1 MAAPCPSCG
10 AANEQGDRF
19 CGTCGAPIG
28 GGAAPAGRIAQAPA
42 ARIAQGPAAAA
53 ASAPSVERRLVTV
66 LFADLVGS
74 TTMAEG
80 ADVEAVRDLLGRYY
94 ELCRDVVGRYG
105 GTIEKFI
112 GDAVM
117 AVWGTPTTHED
128 DAERAVRAAL
138 DLVDAAQALRTPAGR
153 PLLVR
158 AGVLSGE
165 AAVNLG
171 AEGQSMVAG
180 DLVNTA
186 SRLQGAAPAGA
197 VLVGEA
203 TMHASEASIDFE
215 PAGDQV
221 LKGKT
226 APVAAWRA
234 VRVSAM
240 RMGTGRSTRLEPPF
254 VGRDDEIRLLKE
266 VFLQTARERRARLVS
281 VTGIAGI
288 GKSRLAWELQKYI
301 DGLVDDIYWHQG
313 RSPAYGDGLAFWA
326 LGEMVRQRARIAE
339 ADDAV
344 TAREKLA
351 AMAADYLPDA
361 DERARVEPRLATLLG
376 LEGAASGRAEEL
388 TAAWRTLFERI
399 ADRGPTILVFED
411 LHWADAGLLDFIES
425 LLASARSK
433 PILVL
438 ALARPELMESRP
450 TWGAAVRN
458 HLRLDL
464 APLDDDAME
473 MLLLGLAPGIP
484 PEAITAIR
492 ARAEGIPLYAVETVR
507 MLLDQGRLTETDGR
521 FRLVGDL
528 AGLAVP
534 DSLMALLGSRL
545 DALDAD
551 TRDLVGHCA
560 VLGISFTVE
569 AVAALAGRPA
579 DAVRRVL
586 DGLVARELFAFD
598 DDPRSPERGQYR
610 FLQGVLREVAYGR
623 LSRRERQVRHIAAAE
638 ALAAQNAEELAGV
651 VAAHYVEA
659 VRAAGEDQA
668 ADALRTRAL
677 AALEAAA
684 GRSRS
689 IGAYAGSA
697 GYLADAVELARDP
710 DTRLRLR
717 GVRLRALYDANAV
730 DLILEEG
737 ADLAA
742 VARELGDSDLLARA
756 VFARA
761 GAHLSRGMPQD
772 AVAELSAAREELG
785 DAAASSADGVGL
797 IAELGR
803 ALLMAGEPVRAA
815 AVIEEALPLAE
826 GLGLLEV
833 VAELLA
839 SKGWALASTGR
850 PLEAMALLRGA
861 VTFAERGGH
870 IRAEFRARMN
880 FSAWSS
886 WEDLR
891 EASEVVRTGIERA
904 DQLGHDQ
911 WAASLAGNASNMA
924 LGMGDWDWLGTLV
937 HGRGLDESSDPWSVV
952 PAVNYIAVLVYR
964 GHRAEA
970 ERLATRLREAT
981 RSLADP
987 QIQLA
992 LATCELDF
1000 AFAAGDLEACMAMLA
1015 RNRETYERLG
1025 FDASTEIF
1033 GPAFELRDLAAV
1045 RAAANTKPHG
1055 RLHKSFLDAVG
1066 AGADALAGDLTR
1078 LEAMDAATTIVEAGE
1093 GRYLAALLWRARA
1106 MLAPDAPGA
1115 RAAAERAASL
1125 FRGMGAVTLLRGLE
1139 ELLDGDAPAL
1149 PSTAQESTARA

>member
-1 MAAPCPSCG
+1 
-10 AANEQGDRF
+10 
-19 CGTCGAPIG
+19 
-28 GGAAPAGRIAQAPA
+28 
-42 ARIAQGPAAAA
+42 
-53 ASAPSVERRLVTV
+53 VERRLVTV

-80 ADVEAVRDLLGRYY
+80 ADVEAVRELLGRYY
-94 ELCRDVVGRYG
+94 DLCRDVVGRYG

-117 AVWGTPTTHED
+117 AVWGTPTAHED

-138 DLVDAAQALRTPAGR
+138 DLVDAAQSLRTPAGQ
-153 PLLVR
+153 PLRVR
-158 AGVLSGE
+158 AGVLTGE

-203 TMHASEASIDFE
+203 TMRGSQASIDFE
-215 PAGDQV
+215 PVGEQIVAGKSV
-221 LKGKT
+221 
-226 APVAAWRA
+226 PVAAWQA
-234 VRVSAM
+234 IRVSAM

-254 VGRDDEIRLLKE
+254 VGRDDEMRLLKE

-326 LGEMVRQRARIAE
+326 LGEMVRHRARIAE
-339 ADDAV
+339 TDDAA

-351 AMAADYLPDA
+351 AMTAEYLPDA
-361 DERARVEPRLATLLG
+361 AERARVEPRLATLLG
-376 LEGAASGRAEEL
+376 LEGAAAGSAEEL

-411 LHWADAGLLDFIES
+411 LHWADAGLLDFIEA
-425 LLASARSK
+425 LLASARNK

-464 APLDDDAME
+464 APLDDASME

-484 PEAITAIR
+484 PEAITTIR

-569 AVAALAGRPA
+569 SVAALAGRPV
-579 DAVRRVL
+579 DVVRRVL
-586 DGLVARELFAFD
+586 DGLVARELFAFE

-623 LSRRERQVRHIAAAE
+623 LSRRERQVRHVAAAE
-638 ALAAQNAEELAGV
+638 AFAAQNADELAGV
-651 VAAHYVEA
+651 VASHYLEA
-659 VRAAGEDQA
+659 VRAAGEVDRE
-668 ADALRTRAL
+668 ALRVRAL

-684 GRSRS
+684 ARSRA
-689 IGAYAGSA
+689 IGAHAGAA
-697 GYLADAVELARDP
+697 GYLADAVDLAAD
-710 DTRLRLR
+710 DDERLRLR
-717 GVRLRALYDANAV
+717 EARLDALYVANALPEV
-730 DLILEEG
+730 KAEG
-737 ADLAA
+737 AALAVIGRERGDLA
-742 VARELGDSDLLARA
+742 LLARA
-756 VFARA
+756 VFASA
-761 GAHLSRGMPQD
+761 GALLSSGSPTD
-772 AVAELSAAREELG
+772 AVAALDSVRTELG
-785 DAAASSADGVGL
+785 AFAESNPDGVRV

-803 ALLMAGEPVRAA
+803 SLLMAGEPSRAA
-815 AVIEEALPLAE
+815 SVIDEALPIAE
-826 GLGLLEV
+826 RLGLREV

-839 SKGWALASTGR
+839 SKGWALAAQGR
-850 PLEAMALLRGA
+850 VLEGAALLRGA
-861 VTFAERGGH
+861 VTFAERGGWL
-870 IRAEFRARMN
+870 RAEFRARMN
-880 FSAWSS
+880 FSAWSG
-886 WEDLR
+886 WEDAP
-891 EASEVVRTGIERA
+891 EAVEIAKVGMERA
-904 DQLGHDQ
+904 Q
-911 WAASLAGNASNMA
+911 LAGRDAWALTLGGNAFSGA
-924 LGMGDWDWLGTLV
+924 IGLGQWDWVVDAVSRFGFDD
-937 HGRGLDESSDPWSVV
+937 RPEPWAQM
-952 PAVNYIAVLVYR
+952 PATAYAFVLAYR
-964 GHRAEA
+964 GEARRAQEVANRIAEA
-970 ERLATRLREAT
+970 IGDAD
-981 RSLADP
+981 DP
-987 QIQLA
+987 QLRTAVFSLRQ
-992 LATCELDF
+992 EL
-1000 AFAAGDLEACMAMLA
+1000 AFARGDLEAAAAAYEQGIAIVANLGWDDTLAIAPVML
-1015 RNRETYERLG
+1015 ER
-1025 FDASTEIF
+1025 
-1033 GPAFELRDLAAV
+1033 RDLAGA
-1045 RAAANTKPHG
+1045 RAAAKG
-1055 RLHKSFLDAVG
+1055 ARGGYLRDIALDAV
-1066 AGADALAGDLTR
+1066 AACADVLAGDLTR
-1078 LEAMDAATTIVEAGE
+1078 LPDVDAGIEILESG
-1093 GRYLAALLWRARA
+1093 GLRFFAAEFSRARA

-1115 RAAAERAASL
+1115 RAAAARAVAI
-1125 FRGMGAVTLLRGLE
+1125 FRELGAVTMLRGLHD
-1139 ELLDGDAPAL
+1139 LLDVSDVPQAEASATPVADPA
-1149 PSTAQESTARA
+1149 QR